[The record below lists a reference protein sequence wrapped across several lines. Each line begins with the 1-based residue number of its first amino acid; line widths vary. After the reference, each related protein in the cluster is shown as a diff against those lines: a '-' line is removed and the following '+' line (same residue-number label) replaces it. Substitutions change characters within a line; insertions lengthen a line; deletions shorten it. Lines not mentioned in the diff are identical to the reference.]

1 MTALDLSQVASRVVD
16 VRARISNAGGKN
28 VKLIAVTKT
37 FEVAA
42 LVAAFD
48 AGCDGVGGA
57 LGTDCA
63 WVCS

>member
-42 LVAAFD
+42 LIAAFD
-48 AGCDGVGGA
+48 AG
-57 LGTDCA
+57 
-63 WVCS
+63 